1 LSDENPVGACGAAIR
16 LAREECTAVFQVLRV
31 IVLRGQA
38 SLLQALAAS
47 AAFLSVLTFHN
58 VEVFMATPFKRT
70 ALTLL
75 AASVAAV
82 SALLSSGAQAE
93 GKISIAQ
100 QFGIGYLIL
109 DVVRDQ
115 QLIEKH
121 GKEQGLDIKVDWNSI
136 SGATAMN
143 EALLA
148 GALDVVSAGVPPML
162 TIWDRTKGKQNVKA
176 IASLGSMP
184 NYLLTNNP
192 NVKSLKDFTEKDRI
206 AVPAAGVGFQ
216 SRTLQI
222 ETAKQFGAEHYKKF
236 DDISISLAHPD
247 ATSALI
253 AGGSEINS
261 HFSSPP
267 FQYQELQSPNVHKVL
282 SSYDVLGGQATFNVL
297 YTTEKFHDENPKT
310 YKAFYAAL
318 AEAEKIIKADKPV
331 AAQTYIRVEQ
341 SKLALPLVE
350 KIVADPEINFTVVPQ
365 RTFIYAEKLQELG
378 VLKNKAASWKD
389 YFFEEAHGSE
399 GS

>member
-1 LSDENPVGACGAAIR
+1 MAASFKR
-16 LAREECTAVFQVLRV
+16 PALT
-31 IVLRGQA
+31 
-38 SLLQALAAS
+38 ALAATIGL
-47 AAFLSVLTFHN
+47 FG
-58 VEVFMATPFKRT
+58 
-70 ALTLL
+70 
-75 AASVAAV
+75 
-82 SALLSSGAQAE
+82 ALLSSGAQAE

-115 QLIEKH
+115 KLIEKH
-121 GKEQGLDIKVDWNSI
+121 GKAEGLDIAVDWNSI
-136 SGATAMN
+136 SGSTAMN

-148 GALDVVSAGVPPML
+148 GALDVVSAGIPPML
-162 TIWDRTKGKQNVKA
+162 VLWDRTKGKQNVKA

-192 NVKSLKDFTEKDRI
+192 NVKTLKDFSDKDRI

-222 ETAKQFGAEHYKKF
+222 ETAKQFGNENFKKF
-236 DDISISLAHPD
+236 DNISVSVPHPD

-267 FQYQELQSPNVHKVL
+267 FQYQELENPNVHKVL
-282 SSYDVLGGQATFNVL
+282 SSYDILGGQATFNVL
-297 YTTEKFHDENPKT
+297 YTTQKFHDENPKT
-310 YKAFYAAL
+310 YKAFYDAL
-318 AEAEKIIKADKPV
+318 AEAEKIIKADKP
-331 AAQTYIRVEQ
+331 AAAKTYIAVEQ
-341 SKLALPLVE
+341 SKLPLPLVE
-350 KIVADPEINFTVVPQ
+350 KIVADPEIDFTVVPQ
-365 RTFIYAEKLQELG
+365 RTYIYAEKLHELG
-378 VLKNKAASWKD
+378 VLKNKATDWKE
-389 YFFEEAHGSE
+389 YFFEEAHGGA

>member
-1 LSDENPVGACGAAIR
+1 
-16 LAREECTAVFQVLRV
+16 
-31 IVLRGQA
+31 
-38 SLLQALAAS
+38 
-47 AAFLSVLTFHN
+47 
-58 VEVFMATPFKRT
+58 MATPLKRS

-75 AASVAAV
+75 AATLAAG
-82 SALLSSGAQAE
+82 ALFSSGAQAE

-121 GKEQGLDIKVDWNSI
+121 GKAQGLEIKVDWNSI

-143 EALLA
+143 EALLT

-162 TIWDRTKGKQNVKA
+162 TVWDRTKGKQNVKA
-176 IASLGSMP
+176 IAALGSMP

-192 NVKSLKDFTEKDRI
+192 NIKTLKDFSDKDRI

-222 ETAKQFGAEHYKKF
+222 ETAREFGDDQFKKF
-236 DDISISLAHPD
+236 DNISVSLPHPD
-247 ATSALI
+247 ATAALI

-267 FQYQELQSPNVHKVL
+267 FQYQALQNPNVHKVL
-282 SSYDVLGGQATFNVL
+282 SSYDILGGPATFNVL

-310 YKAFYAAL
+310 YKAFYDAL
-318 AEAEKIIKADKPV
+318 AEAENIIKADKPA
-331 AAQTYIRVEQ
+331 AAQAYIRVEQ
-341 SKLALPLVE
+341 SKLPLALVE
-350 KIVADPEINFTVVPQ
+350 QIVKDPEIDFTVVPH

-378 VLKNKAASWKD
+378 VLKNKAGSWKD
-389 YFFEEAHGSE
+389 YFFEEAQGGAGS
-399 GS
+399 

>member
-1 LSDENPVGACGAAIR
+1 M
-16 LAREECTAVFQVLRV
+16 T
-31 IVLRGQA
+31 
-38 SLLQALAAS
+38 
-47 AAFLSVLTFHN
+47 
-58 VEVFMATPFKRT
+58 TPFKRN

-75 AASVAAV
+75 ATSVAAL
-82 SALLSSGAQAE
+82 SALLSPVVQAE

-148 GALDVVSAGVPPML
+148 GVLDVVSAGVPPML

-222 ETAKQFGAEHYKKF
+222 ETAKQFGADNFKKF

-318 AEAEKIIKADKPV
+318 AEAEKIIKADKSA

-341 SKLALPLVE
+341 SKLSLPLVE
-350 KIVADPEINFTVVPQ
+350 KIVADPEIDFTVVPQ
-365 RTFIYAEKLQELG
+365 RTYIYAEQLQALG
-378 VLKNKAASWKD
+378 VLKNKADSWKD
-389 YFFEEAHGSE
+389 YFFEEAHGGA

>member
-1 LSDENPVGACGAAIR
+1 MALFRKQHA
-16 LAREECTAVFQVLRV
+16 
-31 IVLRGQA
+31 
-38 SLLQALAAS
+38 LL
-47 AAFLSVLTFHN
+47 
-58 VEVFMATPFKRT
+58 
-70 ALTLL
+70 LL
-75 AASVAAV
+75 AASTVF
-82 SALLSSGAQAE
+82 SPLAQAE

-115 QLIEKH
+115 HLIEKH
-121 GKEQGLDIKVDWNSI
+121 GKEQGLDIQVDWNSI

-143 EALLA
+143 ESLLA

-162 TIWDRTKGKQNVKA
+162 TLWDRTKGKQNVKA

-192 NVKSLKDFTEKDRI
+192 DVKTLKDFSEKDRI

-222 ETAKQFGAEHYKKF
+222 ETARQFGNDQYRKF

-247 ATSALI
+247 ATAALI
-253 AGGSEINS
+253 AGGSEINA

-267 FQYQELQSPNVHKVL
+267 FQYQELQDPKVHKVL
-282 SSYDVLGGQATFNVL
+282 SSYDILGGQATFNVL
-297 YTTEKFHDENPKT
+297 YTTQKFHDENPKT
-310 YKAFYAAL
+310 YKAFYDAL
-318 AEAEKIIKADKPV
+318 VEAEQIIKADKP
-331 AAQTYIRVEQ
+331 AAARAYIRVEQ
-341 SKLALPLVE
+341 SKLPLDLVQ
-350 KIVADPEINFTVVPQ
+350 KIVQDPEIDFTVVPQ
-365 RTFIYAEKLQELG
+365 RTYIYAEKLQELG
-378 VLKNKAASWKD
+378 VLKNKAANWKD
-389 YFFEEAHGSE
+389 YFFEEAHGGN

>member
-1 LSDENPVGACGAAIR
+1 
-16 LAREECTAVFQVLRV
+16 
-31 IVLRGQA
+31 
-38 SLLQALAAS
+38 
-47 AAFLSVLTFHN
+47 
-58 VEVFMATPFKRT
+58 MATPLKRS

-75 AASVAAV
+75 AAALAG
-82 SALLSSGAQAE
+82 SALFSSVAQAE

-121 GKEQGLDIKVDWNSI
+121 GKAQGLNIEVDWNSI

-143 EALLA
+143 EALLT
-148 GALDVVSAGVPPML
+148 GSLDVVSAGVPPML
-162 TIWDRTKGKQNVKA
+162 TVWDRTRGKQNVKA
-176 IASLGSMP
+176 IAALGSMP

-192 NVKSLKDFTEKDRI
+192 NIKTLKDFSDKDRI

-222 ETAKQFGAEHYKKF
+222 ETARLFGDAQYKKF
-236 DDISISLAHPD
+236 DDISVSLPHPD
-247 ATSALI
+247 ATAALI

-267 FQYQELQSPNVHKVL
+267 FQYQALQNPNVHKVL

-310 YKAFYAAL
+310 YKAFYDAL
-318 AEAEKIIKADKPV
+318 AEAEKIIKADKP
-331 AAQTYIRVEQ
+331 AAAKAYIRVEQ
-341 SKLALPLVE
+341 SKLPLALVE
-350 KIVADPEINFTVVPQ
+350 QIVNDPEIDFTVVPQ

-378 VLKNKAASWKD
+378 VLKNKAGSWKD
-389 YFFEEAHGSE
+389 YFFEEAHGGA

>member
-1 LSDENPVGACGAAIR
+1 
-16 LAREECTAVFQVLRV
+16 
-31 IVLRGQA
+31 
-38 SLLQALAAS
+38 
-47 AAFLSVLTFHN
+47 
-58 VEVFMATPFKRT
+58 MATPFKRS

-75 AASVAAV
+75 AATLAAG
-82 SALLSSGAQAE
+82 ALFSSGARAE

-121 GKEQGLDIKVDWNSI
+121 GKAQGLEITVDWNSI

-143 EALLA
+143 EALLT

-162 TIWDRTKGKQNVKA
+162 TVWDRTKGKQNVKA
-176 IASLGSMP
+176 IAALGSMP

-192 NVKSLKDFTEKDRI
+192 NIKTLKDFSDKDRI

-222 ETAKQFGAEHYKKF
+222 ETAREFGDEQFKKF
-236 DDISISLAHPD
+236 DNISVSLPHPD
-247 ATSALI
+247 ATAALI

-267 FQYQELQSPNVHKVL
+267 FQYQALQNPNVHKVL
-282 SSYDVLGGQATFNVL
+282 SSYDILGGPATFNVL

-310 YKAFYAAL
+310 YKAFYDAL
-318 AEAEKIIKADKPV
+318 AEAENIIKADKPA
-331 AAQTYIRVEQ
+331 AAQAYIRVEQ
-341 SKLALPLVE
+341 SKLPLALVE
-350 KIVADPEINFTVVPQ
+350 QIVKDPEIDFTVVPQ

-378 VLKNKAASWKD
+378 VLKNKAGSWKD
-389 YFFEEAHGSE
+389 YFFEEAHSGAGS
-399 GS
+399 

>member
-1 LSDENPVGACGAAIR
+1 MSITFKRSALGGLAA
-16 LAREECTAVFQVLRV
+16 
-31 IVLRGQA
+31 
-38 SLLQALAAS
+38 ALAFTS
-47 AAFLSVLTFHN
+47 LF
-58 VEVFMATPFKRT
+58 
-70 ALTLL
+70 
-75 AASVAAV
+75 
-82 SALLSSGAQAE
+82 SGTAQAE

-115 QLIEKH
+115 KLIEKH
-121 GKEQGLDIKVDWNSI
+121 GKQQGLDIEVNWNSV

-143 EALLA
+143 EGLLA

-162 TIWDRTKGKQNVKA
+162 TVWDRTKGKQNVKA

-192 NVKSLKDFTEKDRI
+192 NVKTLKDFSDKDRI

-222 ETAKQFGAEHYKKF
+222 ETAKQFGNDQFKKF
-236 DDISISLAHPD
+236 DNISVSLAHPD
-247 ATSALI
+247 ATAALL

-267 FQYQELQSPNVHKVL
+267 FQYQALENPNVHKVL

-297 YTTEKFHDENPKT
+297 YTTQKFHDDNPKT
-310 YKAFYAAL
+310 YKAFYDAL
-318 AEAEKIIKADKPV
+318 AEAEKIIKADKPA

-341 SKLALPLVE
+341 SKLPLSLVE
-350 KIVADPEINFTVVPQ
+350 KIVADPEIDFTITPQ
-365 RTFIYAEKLQELG
+365 RTFIYAEKLHELG
-378 VLKNKAASWKD
+378 VLKNQAASWKD
-389 YFFEEAHGSE
+389 YFFEEAHGTP

>member
-1 LSDENPVGACGAAIR
+1 M
-16 LAREECTAVFQVLRV
+16 T
-31 IVLRGQA
+31 
-38 SLLQALAAS
+38 
-47 AAFLSVLTFHN
+47 
-58 VEVFMATPFKRT
+58 TPFKRN

-75 AASVAAV
+75 ATSVAAL
-82 SALLSSGAQAE
+82 SALLSPVVQAE

-121 GKEQGLDIKVDWNSI
+121 GKEQGFDIKVDWSSI

-222 ETAKQFGAEHYKKF
+222 ETAKQFGADNFKKF

-318 AEAEKIIKADKPV
+318 AEAEKIIKADKSA

-341 SKLALPLVE
+341 SKLSLPLVE
-350 KIVADPEINFTVVPQ
+350 KIVADPEIDFTVVPQ
-365 RTFIYAEKLQELG
+365 RTYIYAEQLQALG
-378 VLKNKAASWKD
+378 VLKNKADSWKD
-389 YFFEEAHGSE
+389 YFFEEAHGGA